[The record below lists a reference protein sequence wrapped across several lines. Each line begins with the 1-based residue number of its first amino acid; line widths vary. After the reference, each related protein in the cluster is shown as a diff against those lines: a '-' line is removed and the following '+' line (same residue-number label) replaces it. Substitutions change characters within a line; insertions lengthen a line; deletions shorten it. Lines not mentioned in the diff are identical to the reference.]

1 MVREIEFTICEP
13 GIPGRLSG
21 PAMIGKIF
29 GVSGCGLIGWNA
41 RDRLRIAIDFI
52 ISSRRKSR

>member
-1 MVREIEFTICEP
+1 MAREIEFTICEP

-41 RDRLRIAIDFI
+41 CDRLRIAIDL
-52 ISSRRKSR
+52 

>member
-1 MVREIEFTICEP
+1 MVREIEFAVCEP
-13 GIPGRLSG
+13 DIPGRLSE

-41 RDRLRIAIDFI
+41 CDRLRIAIDL
-52 ISSRRKSR
+52 